1 MTQAF
6 EISKITYRRKTHD
19 KGIILGMRPWRWTLG
34 AKYSPVFAKDAETGE
49 TLSVCSP
56 QKSNFAVYI
65 PTAHLDAGRTILI
78 VNHAYQQPRIETTI
92 RILEVNPQWIDAE
105 VLECKEAPRPETRAA
120 KRRKVVDYAPKTCET
135 CVNEDDFVFG
145 GRPAECDAPAEPE
158 DGWTAAGIVASG
170 CLEDADALNYDE
182 YEMSELDVLM
192 ADVIDDAP
200 NEEKEIY
207 EENAENDA
215 ERAEIRRKA
224 SSVERALRNSR
235 DAAAARN
242 FEVIS
247 RTRTA
252 GMRIKTYQLQT
263 IKHRGDCSRIRRDKY
278 APPEIGDKIM
288 TISVLWHTQDGA
300 HQHFTLEANGKR
312 ADITVNADL
321 GYVNVLCVNAS
332 SRRRG
337 AGHGRTFWNG
347 WQDALAAYKSTP
359 MRAMIAYAQELSGV
373 TMPADAPR

>member
-49 TLSVCSP
+49 TLSVCAP
-56 QKSNFAVYI
+56 QKTNFAVYV
-65 PTAHLDAGRTILI
+65 PAAHLEAGRTLLL
-78 VNHAYQQPRIETTI
+78 VNHEYRQPRIETTI

-145 GRPAECDAPAEPE
+145 GRPAENDAPVESE
-158 DGWTAAGIVASG
+158 DEWTAASISASG
-170 CLEDADALNYDE
+170 YLEDADALNYDE

-200 NEEKEIY
+200 QAAAPNEEKEIY

-224 SSVERALRNSR
+224 SSMERAIRNSR

-252 GMRIKTYQLQT
+252 GMSVRTYQLQS
-263 IKHRGDCSRIRRDKY
+263 IQHRGDNARIRRDKY
-278 APPEIGDKIM
+278 APPEIGERYDDQRIM
-288 TISVLWHTQDGA
+288 AYSGWRPPAFRHDIGNETRRHYGQRPSEI
-300 HQHFTLEANGKR
+300 HQCFVRQRILAEAGMRSRK
-312 ADITVNADL
+312 
-321 GYVNVLCVNAS
+321 NVLERVGGGSCRVQIITD
-332 SRRRG
+332 
-337 AGHGRTFWNG
+337 AG
-347 WQDALAAYKSTP
+347 D
-359 MRAMIAYAQELSGV
+359 
-373 TMPADAPR
+373 D

>member
-49 TLSVCSP
+49 TLSVCAP
-56 QKSNFAVYI
+56 QKSNFAVYV
-65 PTAHLDAGRTILI
+65 PAAHLEAGRTLLI
-78 VNHAYQQPRIETTI
+78 VKHEYKQPRIETTI
-92 RILEVNPQWIDAE
+92 RVLEVNPQWIDAE

-120 KRRKVVDYAPKTCET
+120 KRRKIVDFAPKTCET

-145 GRPAECDAPAEPE
+145 GRPAENDAPVESE
-158 DGWTAAGIVASG
+158 DEWTAASISASG
-170 CLEDADALNYDE
+170 YLEDADALNYDE

-200 NEEKEIY
+200 QALAAANEEKETD
-207 EENAENDA
+207 EKNAENDA

-224 SSVERALRNSR
+224 SSVERAIRNSR

-252 GMRIKTYQLQT
+252 GMSVRTYQLQS
-263 IKHRGDCSRIRRDKY
+263 IQHRGDNARIRRDKY
-278 APPEIGDKIM
+278 APPEIGR
-288 TISVLWHTQDGA
+288 TI
-300 HQHFTLEANGKR
+300 
-312 ADITVNADL
+312 
-321 GYVNVLCVNAS
+321 
-332 SRRRG
+332 
-337 AGHGRTFWNG
+337 
-347 WQDALAAYKSTP
+347 
-359 MRAMIAYAQELSGV
+359 
-373 TMPADAPR
+373 

>member
-1 MTQAF
+1 MTTQAY

-19 KGIILGMRPWRWTLG
+19 KGVILGMRPWRWTLD

-65 PTAHLDAGRTILI
+65 PAAHLDAGRTILI

-92 RILEVNPQWIDAE
+92 RVLEVNPTWIDAE
-105 VLECKEAPRPETRAA
+105 VLDCRETARPENRAA
-120 KRRKVVDYAPKTCET
+120 KRRKTVEFAPKLCED
-135 CVNEDDFVFG
+135 CVTDDDFVFG
-145 GRPAECDAPAEPE
+145 GRPADHDAPRNAE
-158 DGWTAAGIVASG
+158 DAWTAASIEASG
-170 CLEDADALNYDE
+170 CLEDAEALNYDE

-192 ADVIDDAP
+192 ADVIDDAPQTAAP

-235 DAAAARN
+235 DAAAARS
-242 FEVIS
+242 FEAVS

-252 GMRIKTYQLQT
+252 GMSVRTYQLQSIT
-263 IKHRGDCSRIRRDKY
+263 HRGDNARIRRDKY
-278 APPEIGDKIM
+278 APPEIG
-288 TISVLWHTQDGA
+288 
-300 HQHFTLEANGKR
+300 GK
-312 ADITVNADL
+312 L
-321 GYVNVLCVNAS
+321 
-332 SRRRG
+332 
-337 AGHGRTFWNG
+337 
-347 WQDALAAYKSTP
+347 
-359 MRAMIAYAQELSGV
+359 
-373 TMPADAPR
+373 

>member
-192 ADVIDDAP
+192 ADVIDDTPQSAAP

-224 SSVERALRNSR
+224 SSMERAIRNSR

-252 GMRIKTYQLQT
+252 GMSVRTYQLQS
-263 IKHRGDCSRIRRDKY
+263 IKHCGDYARIRRDKY
-278 APPEIGDKIM
+278 APPEIGG
-288 TISVLWHTQDGA
+288 T
-300 HQHFTLEANGKR
+300 TLCNTK
-312 ADITVNADL
+312 
-321 GYVNVLCVNAS
+321 
-332 SRRRG
+332 
-337 AGHGRTFWNG
+337 
-347 WQDALAAYKSTP
+347 
-359 MRAMIAYAQELSGV
+359 
-373 TMPADAPR
+373 

>member
-34 AKYSPVFAKDAETGE
+34 AKYSPVFAKDAVTGE
-49 TLSVCSP
+49 TLSVCAP
-56 QKSNFAVYI
+56 QKTNFAVYV
-65 PTAHLDAGRTILI
+65 PAAHLEAGRTLLI
-78 VNHAYQQPRIETTI
+78 VKHEYRQPRIETTI

-105 VLECKEAPRPETRAA
+105 VLECKKAPRPETRAA

-145 GRPAECDAPAEPE
+145 GRPAENDAPVESE
-158 DGWTAAGIVASG
+158 DEWTAASISASG
-170 CLEDADALNYDE
+170 YLEDADALNYDE

-200 NEEKEIY
+200 QAAAPNEEKEIY

-224 SSVERALRNSR
+224 SSMERAIRNSR

-247 RTRTA
+247 RTRTT
-252 GMRIKTYQLQT
+252 GMSVRTYQLQS
-263 IKHRGDCSRIRRDKY
+263 IQHRGDNARIRRDKY
-278 APPEIGDKIM
+278 APPPARRSCDL
-288 TISVLWHTQDGA
+288 ISGIEMG
-300 HQHFTLEANGKR
+300 F
-312 ADITVNADL
+312 
-321 GYVNVLCVNAS
+321 
-332 SRRRG
+332 
-337 AGHGRTFWNG
+337 FF
-347 WQDALAAYKSTP
+347 
-359 MRAMIAYAQELSGV
+359 
-373 TMPADAPR
+373 